1 MGWQYDQDTH
11 RMSTTPRPGH
21 IAPASTLSW
30 QGRLDSASNEA
41 EVVAAV
47 RDYVSE
53 LDHEELAQLPAD
65 CRPGKFLDGNDVS
78 SFAFHLVRRQHEE
91 PGEQPPLTKLA
102 AFFSGA
108 SQRLSQVF
116 QKRGAPEGSGLPT

>member
-1 MGWQYDQDTH
+1 L
-11 RMSTTPRPGH
+11 STTPTPGR
-21 IAPASTLSW
+21 IAPASALSW
-30 QGRLDSASNEA
+30 QGRLESAGNEA

-53 LDHEELAQLPAD
+53 LDHEELAKLPPD

-91 PGEQPPLTKLA
+91 RDEQPPLTKLA
-102 AFFSGA
+102 AFFSEA

-116 QKRGAPEGSGLPT
+116 KKRDAPEGSGLPT